1 MSTVTTNQST
11 TIPRWDGKKDTAEV
25 FMYKFKAA
33 CTLKLVDGEPC
44 TKVIR
49 EEFEAQLP
57 TDENTTLDESDPDD
71 AKKILALKQ
80 NEQVMAMLMIAMHT
94 KEGMSKVMREM
105 NRNPIFQTGQA
116 WRIIKS
122 IRDECR
128 PDDHISEMELETEV
142 NKIKLKKGEDPNVLL
157 ERLAD
162 IEVRF
167 GMNIPDKKKSG
178 VVLRCGKGTYNAVM
192 ATTTVAKKKSSKGHP
207 TAEEL
212 IEDMHTQWRISS
224 NTSGGKDALLE
235 DDDVKET
242 TLVSKDTEEEEI
254 W

>member
-1 MSTVTTNQST
+1 MSNTITTNQTST
-11 TIPRWDGKKDTAEV
+11 TIPRWDGKKETAEV
-25 FMYKFKAA
+25 FMYKFEAA
-33 CTLKLVDGEPC
+33 CTLKMVDGEPC
-44 TKVIR
+44 HKVLR

-94 KEGMSKVMREM
+94 KEGMSKVMQEM

-142 NKIKLKKGEDPNVLL
+142 NKIKLKKEEDPNVLL
-157 ERLAD
+157 EDSRH
-162 IEVRF
+162 R
-167 GMNIPDKKKSG
+167 
-178 VVLRCGKGTYNAVM
+178 GTIRYEH
-192 ATTTVAKKKSSKGHP
+192 S
-207 TAEEL
+207 
-212 IEDMHTQWRISS
+212 
-224 NTSGGKDALLE
+224 
-235 DDDVKET
+235 
-242 TLVSKDTEEEEI
+242 
-254 W
+254 